1 MQAHTPIFSQNTG
14 RYFQSFSK
22 SPHCPSISTLGTL
35 SLSAN
40 DQVIVSHQD
49 GSGWAVA
56 MGTIT
61 NVSEGPNVQVLLDKA
76 VPTSSTSLYR
86 IDQMSGPSL
95 SMASSNL
102 ADLCAS
108 DSEK

>member
-1 MQAHTPIFSQNTG
+1 
-14 RYFQSFSK
+14 
-22 SPHCPSISTLGTL
+22 
-35 SLSAN
+35 
-40 DQVIVSHQD
+40 
-49 GSGWAVA
+49 

-61 NVSEGPNVQVLLDKA
+61 DVSEGPNVQVLLDKS
-76 VPTSSTSLYR
+76 VPTSSTSVYR

-95 SMASSNL
+95 SMASCNL